1 MAAEREADFEAKSK
15 LEEAKRVKCDYSPN
29 RIKLNKV
36 DIGMDSQGSSRET
49 IWTIFGAQAAPT
61 TSRGRYPL
69 L

>member
-36 DIGMDSQGSSRET
+36 DIGMDNQGSSDET
-49 IWTIFGAQAAPT
+49 MWAIFGARAAPT
-61 TSRGRYPL
+61 TSRGCCPL